1 MIDHAWAEPNVD
13 LMAWLATHRDNVLNA
28 YRADPLLIPEHARQE
43 DSFRTGGYA
52 NRQVLEL
59 VQNGADALQRS
70 GHPGRMEVRLS
81 GTTLYCANE
90 GQPFTAQGLEA
101 VTHAHLSGKRG
112 DEIGRFGLGFKSVLG
127 VSDAP
132 AIFSR
137 SVSFGFDRHRSRDA
151 LAAVRPEERLYPIL
165 RLPEHLDAPAA
176 FASDPVLAELADW
189 ATTVVRLPLHEVTE
203 RLFKDLTDFPREF
216 LLFTPSVQS
225 LRITVEG
232 SKGSTSTEHAC
243 TPIGEHGM
251 RLLGAD
257 GDDSSDWLVW
267 HRTHRPSVEALAEVG
282 EALRREEVRVSY
294 AAPLDDASSLGRF
307 WAYFPLQDVTS
318 TRGIH
323 NAPWRINDDRTNLLA
338 GTFNDELLEVIGD
351 MVVAALPALSDPQ
364 DPARH
369 FDYLPARGRE
379 APNQADKYLT
389 ETIPPK
395 ARSTAC
401 VPDTEGLLRLPGDLF
416 YPHADLRLEL
426 ESYGLWDQAPA
437 RPKDSPSWTCY
448 KTPTRRARLRSLVRP
463 DDAKAV
469 STELGAAAWLE
480 RIAGDGDDGKVE
492 AALRVVFSVRD
503 ESTRRDMLGA
513 KILPDSAGGLH
524 RLHSTKSLFLRGH
537 ALSQSAGLAFLRPS
551 LLDRGDVAARLQ
563 SLGFK
568 DADPQEE
575 LQRLL
580 STAGRKWTSSDWQ
593 GFWQLVE
600 EVSTSEAQKIL
611 IDHVYGGSSL
621 KVRCANGSWQ
631 ETASVVVPGLIEP
644 VNQALCLDV
653 DYHELHLGL
662 LKGLGVSVRPAV
674 SKALMQD
681 STLLE
686 YQRLQRDAYLK
697 DMPPRG
703 RPDAASLNFEQ
714 QEAVGPLHVLRR
726 FGDGGDIEAQ
736 AQWTEELLQLDASA
750 RWRLVHVNHRTFP
763 PRDVV
768 APHIWAAQTYGLLR
782 SSWGPRPSPACLSH
796 TLAEYAP
803 LLPVASSA
811 ASAKVRTIASL
822 EETPLDVWREF
833 LARVPDTDDAWRL
846 GDLLVEASRRIPA
859 SEQPAA
865 LPAIA
870 AEPATV
876 APARLLIALDEE
888 EVRAL
893 AARGLPHVAVRG
905 EQAAARLC
913 EQWGCSLASTMLQV
927 EIVTETPGEPVVL
940 LDRFRGLRPMSSGR
954 LDGWELVECSD
965 LARQITC
972 PTGLDSEATDFARSG
987 KTIFYVGTLTEED
1000 LLERISADFELDL
1013 DSRTVSRVLS
1023 DAQDAQ
1029 VKAKIALARAARSD
1043 ARRLFALLPV
1053 TVLESS
1059 LPTGLLDTVRRLG
1072 DDMGE
1077 EQVAEL
1083 LLHVHG
1089 YNVLSELRHV
1099 LDAAGF
1105 PVPSTWAG
1113 SSPAVA
1119 FVRSLGFP
1127 TEYAGVRGSSL
1138 DAEATVLG
1146 PPRLPPLH
1154 GYQVDLAQQIRD
1166 LVAIEQAPGR
1176 ALLFLPTG
1184 AGKTRVTVEALV
1196 KAFTEDG
1203 FQGPL
1208 LWIAQT
1214 EELCEQAVQTWTTV
1228 WREFG
1233 DQPLRICRLWS
1244 SNEVAESEEAL
1255 TVVVATDAKLEK
1267 CRDRDEYNWLQA
1279 AAAVIIDEAHTA
1291 TGAGISDTLRWLG
1304 ISNAGTARPLLGLTA
1319 TPFKG
1324 TGEEANRILA
1334 SRFGKRQLNVL
1345 GEDPYGHLQSL
1356 GVLARVEHR
1365 TLQGASFSLNAVEAQ
1380 HVKTFNALPQAA
1392 LERVGKDEERMQT
1405 LLRDITTL
1413 PEDWPVLVF
1422 TASVLSAQ
1430 TLAALLRVQGVPAAS
1445 VSGTSRMYDRR
1456 RSIDAFRRGDIR
1468 VLTNCSVLTQGF
1480 DAPAV
1485 RALYIAKPTF
1495 SPNAYIQ
1502 MVGRGLRGPANGGKE
1517 ECLVVNIADTF
1528 DQFGDKLAYKEFDY
1542 LWDARAGDER

>member
-1 MIDHAWAEPNVD
+1 MIERMWAEPSDD
-13 LMAWLATHRDNVLNA
+13 LVAWLAAHRDRVLNA

-52 NRQVLEL
+52 SRQVLEL
-59 VQNGADALQRS
+59 VQNGADALQR
-70 GHPGRMEVRLS
+70 GGRRGRMEVRLS

-90 GQPFTAQGLEA
+90 GEPFTAQGLEA

-112 DEIGRFGLGFKSVLG
+112 DEIGRFGLGFKSVLC

-132 AIFSR
+132 AVFSR
-137 SVSFGFDRHRSRDA
+137 SVSFGFDRQRSRDA
-151 LAAVRPEERLYPIL
+151 LAAVRPGERLYPIL
-165 RLPEHLDAPAA
+165 RLPEPLDAADV
-176 FASDPVLAELADW
+176 FADDPVLAEMAEW
-189 ATTVVRLPLHEVTE
+189 ATTVVRLPLREVTE

-216 LLFTPSVQS
+216 LLFAPSVAS
-225 LRITVEG
+225 LRITVAG
-232 SKGSTSTEHAC
+232 ARGSTTSEHAC
-243 TPIGEHGM
+243 LQTGEHSM
-251 RLLGAD
+251 RLLGT
-257 GDDSSDWLVW
+257 DDEEPSDWLIW
-267 HRTHRPSVEALAEVG
+267 HRTYRPSAAALTEVG
-282 EALRREEVRVSY
+282 EALRRDEVRVSY

-307 WAYFPLQDVTS
+307 WAYFPLKDVTS

-338 GTFNDELLEVIGD
+338 GTFNEELLDVIGD
-351 MVVAALPALSDPQ
+351 MVVAALPSLSDSE

-379 APNQADKYLT
+379 APNPADKYLT
-389 ETIPPK
+389 ETIPSK
-395 ARSTAC
+395 ARRTAC
-401 VPDTEGLLRLPGDLF
+401 VPDADGVLRLPGDLL

-426 ESYGLWDQAPA
+426 ESYGLWDKAPG
-437 RPKDSPSWTCY
+437 RPKDAPSWTCY
-448 KTPTRRARLRSLVRP
+448 KTQTRRARLRSLVRP

-469 STELGAAAWLE
+469 SNELGAAAWLE
-480 RIAGDGDDGKVE
+480 RIAGDGTDEKVE
-492 AALRVVFSVRD
+492 AALRVLFSVRD

-513 KILPDSAGGLH
+513 KILPDTAGALH
-524 RLHSTKSLFLRGH
+524 RLYSTKSLFLRGH

-551 LLDRGDVAARLQ
+551 LLHRGDVAARLQ
-563 SLGFK
+563 ALGFK

-575 LQRLL
+575 LQRLAV
-580 STAGRKWTSSDWQ
+580 TAGRRWTSSDWQ

-600 EVSTSEAQKIL
+600 EVSASEAQKVL
-611 IDHVYGGSSL
+611 IEHVYGGSSL

-631 ETASVVVPGLIEP
+631 ETSSVVVPGLVEP
-644 VNQALCLDV
+644 INKALSLDV
-653 DYHELHLGL
+653 EYHELHLGL
-662 LKGLGVSVRPAV
+662 LKTVGVSVRPVV

-681 STLLE
+681 LTLLE

-703 RPDAASLNFEQ
+703 RPDAASLHFEQ

-726 FGDGGDIEAQ
+726 FGDSGDVEAQ
-736 AQWTEELLQLDASA
+736 ARWTEELLHLDAAA
-750 RWRLVHVNHRTFP
+750 RWRLTHVNHRAFP

-768 APHIWAAQTYGLLR
+768 APHIWAAETYGLLR
-782 SSWGPRPSPACLSH
+782 SSWGLRPPSACLSH
-796 TLAEYAP
+796 SLSQYAP
-803 LLPVASSA
+803 LLPVALSA
-811 ASAKVRTIASL
+811 ASAKVHTIPSL
-822 EETPLDVWREF
+822 DETPVNMWREF
-833 LARVPDTDDAWRL
+833 LARVPDSDDAWRL
-846 GDLLVEASRRIPA
+846 GDLLAEASRRIPRT
-859 SEQPAA
+859 EQPPA

-870 AEPATV
+870 AEPVSV
-876 APARLLIALDEE
+876 APACVLLALDEE
-888 EVRAL
+888 EARAL
-893 AARGLPHVAVRG
+893 RARGLAHVAIRS
-905 EQAAARLC
+905 EQIAARMC
-913 EQWGCSLASTMLQV
+913 EQWGCTLASTMLQV

-940 LDRFRGLRPMSSGR
+940 LDRFRGLRPLSSGR

-965 LARQITC
+965 LARQITS
-972 PTGLDSEATDFARSG
+972 PAGLDSEATEFARSE
-987 KTIFYVGTLTEED
+987 KTIYYLGTLTEED
-1000 LLERISADFELDL
+1000 LLGRISAEFQLDL
-1013 DSRTVSRVLS
+1013 DSGTVLRVLS

-1029 VKAKIALARAARSD
+1029 VKAKIAAARAAGSD
-1043 ARRLFALLPV
+1043 ARRLLALLPV
-1053 TVLESS
+1053 EVLESS
-1059 LPTGLLDTVRRLG
+1059 LPAGLLDTVRRLG

-1089 YNVLSELRHV
+1089 YNVLGELRHV
-1099 LDAAGF
+1099 LEAAGF
-1105 PVPSTWAG
+1105 SVPSTWAG

-1119 FVRSLGFP
+1119 FVRRLGFP

-1154 GYQVDLAQQIRD
+1154 EYQAELAQQIRD
-1166 LVAIEQAPGR
+1166 LVTREQPPGR

-1214 EELCEQAVQTWTTV
+1214 EELCEQAVQTWATV

-1233 DQPLRICRLWS
+1233 DRPLRICRLWS
-1244 SNEVAESEEAL
+1244 SNEVADSEEAL

-1267 CRDRDEYNWLQA
+1267 CRDRDEYDWLRSV
-1279 AAAVIIDEAHTA
+1279 AAVVIDEAHTA
-1291 TGAGISDTLRWLG
+1291 TGEGISQTLRWLG
-1304 ISNAGTARPLLGLTA
+1304 ISATGTARPLLGLTA

-1324 TGEEANRILA
+1324 TGEDANRTLA
-1334 SRFGKRQLNVL
+1334 SRFGKRQLDVL
-1345 GEDPYGHLQSL
+1345 GEDPYARLQAL

-1365 TLQGASFSLNAVEAQ
+1365 ILKGASFSLNADETQ
-1380 HVKTFNALPQAA
+1380 HVKTFRALPQAA
-1392 LERVGKDEERMQT
+1392 LERVGKDEERMRT
-1405 LLRDITTL
+1405 LLEDITAL
-1413 PEDWPVLVF
+1413 PEEWPVLVF

-1468 VLTNCSVLTQGF
+1468 VLTNCNVLTQGF

-1502 MVGRGLRGPANGGKE
+1502 MVGRGLRGPANGGKDQ
-1517 ECLVVNIADTF
+1517 CLVVNIADTF
-1528 DQFGDKLAYKEFDY
+1528 DQFGDNLAYKEFDY
-1542 LWDARAGDER
+1542 LWDGRAGDLR